1 VKRIKIDFRGSTLVF
16 LLFTI
21 SVIVLIGSVVLSL
34 SVMNY
39 KMKKINSQVKRAFYL
54 SESGIDEAYM
64 MTKQYVNESVNYAIK
79 KYKDFNEVEIKNYDI
94 CSDEVFQS
102 AFKNYIKGTCKYETS
117 CKGLENLLN
126 DNTSYLIFEDGYPKI
141 SASLVEGSKDFSI
154 EVKSTYIY
162 QNIKKE
168 IVMKL
173 KIDIPEYDT
182 EIINSGIDADDL
194 VHVIDWKIERGA

>member
-1 VKRIKIDFRGSTLVF
+1 MKRIKIDFRGSTLVF